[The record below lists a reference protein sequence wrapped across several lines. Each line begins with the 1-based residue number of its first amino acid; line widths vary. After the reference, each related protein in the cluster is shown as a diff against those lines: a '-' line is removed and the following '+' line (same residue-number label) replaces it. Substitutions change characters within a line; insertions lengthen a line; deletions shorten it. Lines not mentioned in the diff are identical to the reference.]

1 MSAMSLMPNDYRRYK
16 LMANLENLTKSQII
30 LIKNSLNMMRS
41 YIKRTYLNN
50 DEILSITWEYKE
62 IDNILDKIEEVQTND

>member
-1 MSAMSLMPNDYRRYK
+1 MNI
-16 LMANLENLTKSQII
+16 TITQSQAI

-41 YIKRTYLNN
+41 YIKKVSLNN

-62 IDNILDKIEEVQTND
+62 IDNIIDKLKEETNNDL

>member
-1 MSAMSLMPNDYRRYK
+1 MTF
-16 LMANLENLTKSQII
+16 TKSQII

-41 YIKRTYLNN
+41 YIKKVSLNN

-62 IDNILDKIEEVQTND
+62 IDNILDKLEEAK

>member
-1 MSAMSLMPNDYRRYK
+1 
-16 LMANLENLTKSQII
+16 MANLENLTKSQII